1 MSSKVSSRLNRILL
15 MVPYIVGPE
24 GASIRELCGK
34 FRVSREELMCDLDTL
49 RMCGVPNYTPYDL
62 IDYWVEGDRVHVE
75 FADFFER
82 PLTLT
87 REEAVALFVAGHALI
102 RSRMFRKD
110 SALGSALD
118 KVGRVLSQQE
128 KEDVENVI
136 ERILV
141 EMDAYSGR
149 WKEIIEEGLEKQKNL
164 LIEYYSFSR
173 GEMTTREVEPLSLVW
188 SSGYWYLLAWC
199 HEAADNR
206 LFRMDRIKNVSLTK
220 RKAGAGERRD
230 FTVPELVG
238 EYKPGRKAHQ
248 VKLKFVG
255 REGRRLVE
263 EWPTATVTE
272 GRGGSVTVEFRTQN
286 LSWLSNY
293 LLKFGDRMNIESP
306 NELKKMVE
314 DKAGQLLKEYGW
326 P

>member
-1 MSSKVSSRLNRILL
+1 MSSKVSARLNRILL
-15 MVPYIVGPE
+15 MVPYIVGSE
-24 GASIRELCGK
+24 GASIRELCRK

-49 RMCGVPNYTPYDL
+49 RMCGVPDYTPYDL

-75 FADFFER
+75 FADFFKR

-118 KVGRVLSQQE
+118 KVGLMLSQRE
-128 KEDVENVI
+128 KEDVEKVI
-136 ERILV
+136 ERIKV

-164 LIEYYSFSR
+164 LIEYYSFSHD
-173 GEMTTREVEPLSLVW
+173 EMTTREVEPLSLVW
-188 SSGYWYLLAWC
+188 SNGHWYLLAWC
-199 HEAADNR
+199 HRAGDTR
-206 LFRMDRIKNVSLTK
+206 LFRMDRIKSVSLTGGRTGGGK
-220 RKAGAGERRD
+220 TRD
-230 FTVPELVG
+230 FAVPELVG

-248 VKLKFVG
+248 VKLRFAG

-263 EWPTATVTE
+263 EWPTATVTG
-272 GRGGSVTVEFRTQN
+272 GRGGSVTVEFRTRN
-286 LSWLSNY
+286 LAWLSNY
-293 LLKFGDRMNIESP
+293 LLRFGDRMSIESP
-306 NELKKMVE
+306 QELRKMVE
-314 DKAGQLLKEYGW
+314 DKAKELIKEYG
-326 P
+326 

>member
-15 MVPYIVGPE
+15 MVPYIVGPD

-118 KVGRVLSQQE
+118 KVGQVLSRQE
-128 KEDVENVI
+128 KEDVESVI

-149 WKEIIEEGLEKQKNL
+149 WKEIIEEGLEKKKNL

-199 HEAADNR
+199 HEA
-206 LFRMDRIKNVSLTK
+206 DRYPAFQDGQDKEREPHEKESRRGGKAGL
-220 RKAGAGERRD
+220 RGAGAGGRVQAWQESPPGQAEVRRQGGA
-230 FTVPELVG
+230 P
-238 EYKPGRKAHQ
+238 PGRGMAHRHGHRGPRR
-248 VKLKFVG
+248 VG
-255 REGRRLVE
+255 HGGVPDPEPLLAVE
-263 EWPTATVTE
+263 
-272 GRGGSVTVEFRTQN
+272 
-286 LSWLSNY
+286 LSPEV
-293 LLKFGDRMNIESP
+293 R
-306 NELKKMVE
+306 
-314 DKAGQLLKEYGW
+314 
-326 P
+326 